1 MEDGL
6 RTPTTPV
13 DPHHAQDAANAYYYQ
28 QNAAAAFQ
36 APFPPPS
43 KEQYDKMMSMQREY
57 MTGIVAQWWHACIAP
72 DPKLVRQWR
81 DFFGSYPVNM
91 STARPGRARSRSR
104 SSSRSHS
111 RSRRRYRSRTP
122 SPPPRR
128 PLPRPRYTHSSRA
141 QRSRS
146 SRSRSP
152 PGPRSRSRSRDR
164 APLHTAD
171 SLAPDT
177 DEAPIAAPAVSVAAT
192 EHPSPRRRQYR
203 GGSGRNSSSVRG
215 KAGR

>member
-6 RTPTTPV
+6 RTPTTSV

-57 MTGIVAQWWHACIAP
+57 MSGIVAHWWHACIAP

-91 STARPGRARSRSR
+91 SAARHERARSRSR
-104 SSSRSHS
+104 SPSRSHS

-128 PLPRPRYTHSSRA
+128 PHQRPRYTHSSRA
-141 QRSRS
+141 PH
-146 SRSRSP
+146 SRSP
-152 PGPRSRSRSRDR
+152 SRSRSRSRSRDR
-164 APLHTAD
+164 APLPANDDVTPTAAEP
-171 SLAPDT
+171 SLPHLPDVGS
-177 DEAPIAAPAVSVAAT
+177 AAAKERP
-192 EHPSPRRRQYR
+192 PSRRQRYR
-203 GGSGRNSSSVRG
+203 GGPRG